1 MGRKKHSCLG
11 LESPMEMCLNCKRA
25 HCVFERNEKHK
36 APLKS
41 QTVWIIRK
49 MRRRVSDG
57 ELKVSYF
64 HRFNPHPDVPDRK
77 CVEATSNVK
86 NAKLFRSY
94 EEAEAVLADCKRF
107 TPVKSVYEI
116 VERRKEYE
124 RCGIV
129 EETKGRGADDG
140 SCGNDNRRS

>member
-1 MGRKKHSCLG
+1 MGREKHSCLG
-11 LESPMEMCLNCKRA
+11 LESPMEMCLNCKRV
-25 HCVFERNEKHK
+25 HCVFEHVEKHK

-64 HRFNPHPDVPDRK
+64 HMFKEHPDVPGRK
-77 CVEATSNVK
+77 YVTTTSNVK
-86 NAKLFRSY
+86 LAKLLRSY
-94 EEAEAVLADCKRF
+94 EEAEAVLADCRRF

-129 EETKGRGADDG
+129 EKTKGRGADDG
-140 SCGNDNRRS
+140 TCGNDNRRS